1 MSWEMAEMLG
11 IQNYP
16 IFVLSGIIL
25 NMTPGTDTMYIIA
38 RSLSQGT
45 KAGIFSVLGIS
56 SGGVIHTLLV
66 AFGLSAVIM
75 IWPLGFTIL
84 KYIGAGYLAFLGI
97 NTIIRLRKKTR
108 ETAYLT
114 EKKSVLQIY
123 RDGLITNITNPKV
136 VIFFMTFLPQFITT
150 QSNNGPMPFLL
161 LGFTFVTT
169 GTIWCL
175 FIALAAG
182 RFGEFIRKN
191 VAVHYTLNT
200 LTAIIFIGLAI
211 NLIMAKK

>member
-1 MSWEMAEMLG
+1 
-11 IQNYP
+11 
-16 IFVLSGIIL
+16 LSGIIL

-97 NTIIRLRKKTR
+97 NTIIRLKNDTGEAR
-108 ETAYLT
+108 ALI
-114 EKKSVLQIY
+114 EKRSMFEIY
-123 RDGLITNITNPKV
+123 RNGLITNLTNPKV
-136 VIFFMTFLPQFITT
+136 VIFFMTFLPQFINT
-150 QSNNGPMPFLL
+150 QTKNGPVPFLL

-169 GTIWCL
+169 GTIWCI

-182 RFGEFIRKN
+182 RVGEFIRKN
-191 VAVHYTLNT
+191 VVVHYTLNT

-211 NLIMAKK
+211 NLIVAKK

>member
-1 MSWEMAEMLG
+1 MAEMLG

-25 NMTPGTDTMYIIA
+25 NMTPGVDTMYIIA

-66 AFGLSAVIM
+66 AFGLSAIIM
-75 IWPLGFTIL
+75 ISPQAFVIL

-97 NTIIRLRKKTR
+97 NTIIRLKNETGETR
-108 ETAYLT
+108 ILV
-114 EKKSVLQIY
+114 EKRSVFEIY
-123 RDGLITNITNPKV
+123 RNGLITNLTNPKV
-136 VIFFMTFLPQFITT
+136 VIFFMTFLPQFINT
-150 QSNNGPMPFLL
+150 QTKNGPVPFLL

-169 GTIWCL
+169 GTVWCL

-191 VAVHYTLNT
+191 VVVHYTLNT

>member
-1 MSWEMAEMLG
+1 MLG

-25 NMTPGTDTMYIIA
+25 NITPGADTMYIIA

-75 IWPLGFTIL
+75 ISPQAFVII
-84 KYIGAGYLAFLGI
+84 KYIGAGYLTFLGV
-97 NTIIRLRKKTR
+97 NAIIKLRK
-108 ETAYLT
+108 EIGQPAYLKE
-114 EKKSVLQIY
+114 EKNAVKIY
-123 RDGLITNITNPKV
+123 RDGFVTNITNPKV
-136 VIFFMTFLPQFITT
+136 IIFFMTFLPQFINT
-150 QSNNGPMPFLL
+150 QFNKGPLPFLL

-169 GTIWCL
+169 GTIWCM
-175 FIALAAG
+175 FIALAAAKV
-182 RFGEFIRKN
+182 GEFIRKN
-191 VAVHYTLNT
+191 VVVHYTLNA

-211 NLIMAKK
+211 NLLMAKK

>member
-1 MSWEMAEMLG
+1 MLG

-25 NMTPGTDTMYIIA
+25 NMTPGADTMYIIA

-75 IWPLGFTIL
+75 ISPLAFTIL
-84 KYIGAGYLAFLGI
+84 KYIGAGYLVFLGI
-97 NTIIRLRKKTR
+97 RTIIKLRKKTG
-108 ETAYLT
+108 EIAYLT
-114 EKKSVLQIY
+114 EKKSILQIY

-136 VIFFMTFLPQFITT
+136 VIFFMTFLPQFIDI
-150 QSNNGPMPFLL
+150 QYNKGPIPFLL

-169 GTIWCL
+169 GTVWCI

-182 RFGEFIRKN
+182 KVGEFIRKN
-191 VAVHYTLNT
+191 VVVHYTLNI
-200 LTAIIFIGLAI
+200 LTAIIFVGLAI
-211 NLIMAKK
+211 NLMIAKK

>member
-1 MSWEMAEMLG
+1 MADMPG
-11 IQNYP
+11 IQNYH

-25 NMTPGTDTMYIIA
+25 NMTPGVDTMYIIA

-75 IWPLGFTIL
+75 IWPGAFVII
-84 KYIGAGYLAFLGI
+84 KYIGAGYLAFLGV
-97 NTIIRLRKKTR
+97 NTIIRLRK
-108 ETAYLT
+108 EIGQPAYMT
-114 EKKSVLQIY
+114 EKRNAFEIY
-123 RDGLITNITNPKV
+123 RDGFVTNMTNPKV
-136 VIFFMTFLPQFITT
+136 IIFFMTFLPQFIDT
-150 QSNNGPMPFLL
+150 QSGNGPLPFLM

-169 GTIWCL
+169 GTIWCM

-182 RFGEFIRKN
+182 KVGEFIRKN
-191 VAVHYTLNT
+191 AVVHYTLNV
-200 LTAIIFIGLAI
+200 LTAIIFIGLAV
-211 NLIMAKK
+211 NLLMAKK